1 MVSFMGYAFK
11 NASGIVVF
19 AFLGFHFI
27 SNTVI
32 IPSLHSENSVDF
44 LDYIPKFCLKIRIS
58 TINKDFCGLSIVFL
72 MRFYNNA
79 AKIFGAEG
87 VLRRRLEILES
98 IMVYITRGSS
108 CITDASAWV
117 YFFEKSIFA
126 RRLCRRLCRKLPII
140 AKKIT
145 FFAHTLAYVK

>member
-1 MVSFMGYAFK
+1 MIVVSFMGYAFK

-58 TINKDFCGLSIVFL
+58 TINKDFCGLSTVFL

-87 VLRRRLEILES
+87 VL
-98 IMVYITRGSS
+98 
-108 CITDASAWV
+108 
-117 YFFEKSIFA
+117 
-126 RRLCRRLCRKLPII
+126 CRRL
-140 AKKIT
+140 KIVEGKMVYT
-145 FFAHTLAYVK
+145 TRGKYSIYMTSRVGVFF

>member
-1 MVSFMGYAFK
+1 MIVVSFMGYAFK
-11 NASGIVVF
+11 NVSGIVVF

-58 TINKDFCGLSIVFL
+58 TTNKDFCGLSIVFL

-87 VLRRRLEILES
+87 VLCRRLENVEGK
-98 IMVYITRGSS
+98 MVYIIRRSI
-108 CITDASAWV
+108 CITRASAWV
-117 YFFEKSIFA
+117 YFFEKSF
-126 RRLCRRLCRKLPII
+126 RVPKI
-140 AKKIT
+140 APKVT
-145 FFAHTLAYVK
+145 NYR